1 MNILINSIKSI
12 DFFSNTVHFRYGK
25 KEFHETI
32 LGGVTSITIFSL
44 LIYLLYNISYER
56 INFLNPSLTYL
67 PILNKESEIIYN
79 ETALNIILVPN
90 FVTENGEVQYNL
102 EPGLVEITMEAATYI
117 TYVNGTKIK
126 NWEPIELKKC
136 DKNNFDEDIQKV
148 FEQNQFD
155 KGLCISKKNFSLK
168 GVYESEI
175 FKFLKINIIECKYH
189 KQKYN
194 TNQECKSKEELLGL
208 IDNIRFSFYY
218 TYSQVDPIN
227 YKKPFYTIIGNQQIV
242 LATSSYKR
250 SNFFFAPDAIS
261 TDDNLLFNTPYENN
275 QTYISFGDVKEDFS
289 TSDKDSLIFYTAFFR
304 VYPSYNL
311 MLRTYK
317 KIPTILAEAGSL
329 ISYLNFIMIYLIGYY
344 NRKVLEL
351 SLMNHLLSYD
361 NLDNLKKSLHLKK
374 IDDSVNMNI
383 LSEINKNHKSFNLDM
398 PLPNIRRNSVK
409 KSSIYYTGNNSHN
422 KFSVSKF
429 FLFGCRRKFKNYDL
443 FIKMR
448 FLIDQFL
455 DIKNYMVMNEEFLI
469 LKDFTNASKSNN
481 FKEEP
486 NDLNRIA
493 TKEKS
498 NTQNINNHSFNSDL
512 LKNNYVKGE

>member
-1 MNILINSIKSI
+1 MNKFITLIKSSDI
-12 DFFSNTVHFRYGK
+12 FSNTIHFRYGK

-32 LGGVTSITIFSL
+32 LGGLTSIAIFSL

-56 INFLNPSLTYL
+56 INYLNPSLTSF
-67 PILNKESEIIYN
+67 PVLNKESEIFYN
-79 ETALNIILVPN
+79 ETALNIIIVPN
-90 FVTENGEVQYNL
+90 YQINNEVYYTLDTSLIQ
-102 EPGLVEITMEAATYI
+102 IIMEAATYT
-117 TYVNGTKIK
+117 TYSNGTKSR

-136 DKNNFDEDIQKV
+136 DKNDFDEDIQKV

-155 KGLCISKKNFSLK
+155 KGLCISKKNFTIR
-168 GVYESEI
+168 GVFESEI
-175 FKFLKINIIECKYH
+175 FKFLKMNIVECKFH
-189 KQKYN
+189 KQKYK
-194 TNQECKSKEELLGL
+194 TDQECKSREELLES

-218 TYSQVDPIN
+218 TYSQIDPNN

-250 SNFFFAPDAIS
+250 SNFFFAPDVIS

-275 QTYISFGDVKEDFS
+275 RTYISFGDVQEDF
-289 TSDKDSLIFYTAFFR
+289 TKSDNDSLIFYTAFFR

-317 KIPTILAEAGSL
+317 KIPSILAEAGSL

-344 NRKVLEL
+344 NRSLLEL

-361 NLDNLKKSLHLKK
+361 NIDNLKKSLNLKK
-374 IDDSVNMNI
+374 IDDSVNLNI
-383 LSEINKNHKSFNLDM
+383 LQEINKKRNNLNLDM

-409 KSSIYYTGNNSHN
+409 KSSVYYTGNNSHN
-422 KFSVSKF
+422 KFSASKF
-429 FLFGCRRKFKNYDL
+429 FLFGCRKKFKNYDL
-443 FIKMR
+443 YNKMR

-455 DIKNYMVMNEEFLI
+455 DIKNFMVMNEEFLI
-469 LKDFTNASKSNN
+469 LKDFTNASKTNN
-481 FKEEP
+481 LREEP
-486 NDLNRIA
+486 NDLIRIA

-498 NTQNINNHSFNSDL
+498 NTQNVINHSFNGDL
-512 LKNNYVKGE
+512 LKNNFFN